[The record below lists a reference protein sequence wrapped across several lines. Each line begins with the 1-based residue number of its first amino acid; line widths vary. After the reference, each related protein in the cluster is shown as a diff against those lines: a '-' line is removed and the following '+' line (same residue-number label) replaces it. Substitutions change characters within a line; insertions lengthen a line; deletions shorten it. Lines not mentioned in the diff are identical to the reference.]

1 MQMMWYPTYGNTTH
15 IHRIKSNQIG
25 ITLGINWEIL
35 VKLQLTNAFYLG
47 SEAFIINS
55 MWTYDPPQKASKSK
69 IESNP

>member
-1 MQMMWYPTYGNTTH
+1 MATQH
-15 IHRIKSNQIG
+15 IFIESSPIKSAQLWVLI
-25 ITLGINWEIL
+25 EKFL
-35 VKLQLTNAFYLG
+35 VKLQKTNAFYLG